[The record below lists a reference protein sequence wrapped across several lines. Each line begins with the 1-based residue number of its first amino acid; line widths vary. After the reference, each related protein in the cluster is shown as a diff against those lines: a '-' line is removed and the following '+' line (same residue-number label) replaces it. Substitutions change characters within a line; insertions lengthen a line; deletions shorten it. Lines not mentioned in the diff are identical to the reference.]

1 MTGPDEMAARAP
13 AGRGRIGWLRW
24 AAPPAAGLL
33 VVSGVCLPPGCTPPR
48 LLGTAGCA
56 RPRRRAGCVRRGDTP
71 KPSAHPTALSPSGS
85 SIATLVARADAV
97 YAANAE
103 AIGGNPS
110 HLASG
115 TALVIPAMPYAG

>member
-1 MTGPDEMAARAP
+1 MQ
-13 AGRGRIGWLRW
+13 
-24 AAPPAAGLL
+24 
-33 VVSGVCLPPGCTPPR
+33 PGESR
-48 LLGTAGCA
+48 HRV
-56 RPRRRAGCVRRGDTP
+56 RPGETLWQIA
-71 KPSAHPTALSPSGS
+71 TALSPSGS
-85 SIATLVARADAV
+85 SIATLAARADAV